1 MGQKR
6 PADIFAEA
14 LDYLWNGLGLE
25 KKLSLIHI

>member
-14 LDYLWNGLGLE
+14 LDYLWNGLGMVV
-25 KKLSLIHI
+25 SFGII